1 MGKDRVYDTDPIVPY
16 KTTEHSERQTQM
28 EINALLA
35 RWGVTKSGWE
45 WDPEHNKI
53 QLTFQ
58 FSENV
63 DFINQ
68 KTGEQEQ
75 AEIHPIITLEPPYLW
90 HKASRTKPEIINW
103 RISMRVLHW
112 FMKSLLEMAYLTG
125 CSKTSL
131 LLPFVTNQ
139 GGQKLYE
146 VMLPKLDMIM
156 DFPQLESMAPE
167 SVRKALELRDPRA
180 QASGS

>member
-1 MGKDRVYDTDPIVPY
+1 MSERTKKIYDKDPVVPY

-35 RWGVTKSGWE
+35 RWEITKSGWE
-45 WDPEHNKI
+45 WDPDHNKI
-53 QLTFQ
+53 MLTFQ
-58 FSENV
+58 FSESV

-68 KTGEQEQ
+68 RGEPEK
-75 AEIHPIITLEPPYLW
+75 AEVHPIITLEPPILW
-90 HKASRTKPEIINW
+90 HKGTGMTPEKINW

-125 CSKTSL
+125 SSKTSM

-139 GGQKLYE
+139 AGQKLHQAL
-146 VMLPKLDMIM
+146 VPKLDLIM
-156 DFPQLESMAPE
+156 DTPALEQMAPE
-167 SVRKALELRDPRA
+167 SVRKALELRSA
-180 QASGS
+180 